1 MHLHKQCLATS
12 STLSCAY
19 WPFTNFLWRNVY
31 SSPLPI
37 LQSGSLFF
45 CCSVF
50 SSLNIWIIII
60 YQIHNLQAFSPTLW
74 FAFLFCEQ
82 CLWIHRCS
90 KFSCSPISLFFSVIC
105 AFGVTSKK
113 ILPHPMSWSLCPT
126 FPAEFYCSESYTE
139 VFDLLL
145 IFLFFISK
153 ILSSWFMVLLELLP
167 PKRQAFSS
175 CGLTED
181 SGAVDTQSYHLW
193 WLKTVV
199 IS

>member
-105 AFGVTSKK
+105 AFGVTH
-113 ILPHPMSWSLCPT
+113 LP
-126 FPAEFYCSESYTE
+126 FPETENLTREGHYTRLDSPDQLQGNACNNW
-139 VFDLLL
+139 VACV
-145 IFLFFISK
+145 SG
-153 ILSSWFMVLLELLP
+153 
-167 PKRQAFSS
+167 PKS
-175 CGLTED
+175 
-181 SGAVDTQSYHLW
+181 
-193 WLKTVV
+193 
-199 IS
+199 